1 MSESEVLRHAVAEAV
16 KALAPAGHAKIM
28 QPSKCPT
35 WYKCPAGA
43 VMTYD
48 LPPEQSPYAE
58 EGQDAHELAAY
69 ILNGCE
75 ESKAGILDE
84 LAEKGRDRQQMESDI
99 QPYLDYVRQHCDRQA
114 GDQLYIEEPLDLEPV
129 TGEHGAR
136 GTSDAVIVRADG
148 TLIIADLK
156 YGKGVQVFAEKN
168 LQLLCYA
175 IAAYESFSTFSDIRR
190 VTLAIIQ
197 PRLDH
202 ISEWSITLEDLMDH
216 AKDIRAA
223 ADRVWDAMKL
233 DRKDVPYNPT
243 PEGCRWCRMR
253 HNCAALSRSCLNV
266 IGGAELLNAGLGPY
280 LEPEALSRIL
290 DAVPQVEA
298 WLKAVQEYA
307 QDELLKGHDIP
318 GYKLVKGRAGARTW
332 DSDQADAIM
341 LKGKVKADYRY
352 TKKVVSP
359 AQAEKLQ
366 KQGKIAPDVWAE
378 LEKLIVREDG
388 KPVMVPE
395 SDPRKKY
402 DELEFPDES
411 ALTEV
416 KE

>member
-1 MSESEVLRHAVAEAV
+1 
-16 KALAPAGHAKIM
+16 
-28 QPSKCPT
+28 
-35 WYKCPAGA
+35 
-43 VMTYD
+43 
-48 LPPEQSPYAE
+48 
-58 EGQDAHELAAY
+58 
-69 ILNGCE
+69 
-75 ESKAGILDE
+75 
-84 LAEKGRDRQQMESDI
+84 
-99 QPYLDYVRQHCDRQA
+99 
-114 GDQLYIEEPLDLEPV
+114 
-129 TGEHGAR
+129 
-136 GTSDAVIVRADG
+136 
-148 TLIIADLK
+148 
-156 YGKGVQVFAEKN
+156 
-168 LQLLCYA
+168 
-175 IAAYESFSTFSDIRR
+175 
-190 VTLAIIQ
+190 
-197 PRLDH
+197 
-202 ISEWSITLEDLMDH
+202 
-216 AKDIRAA
+216 
-223 ADRVWDAMKL
+223 
-233 DRKDVPYNPT
+233 
-243 PEGCRWCRMR
+243 MR

-266 IGGAELLNAGLGPY
+266 LGGAELLNAGLGPY
-280 LEPEALSRIL
+280 LEPEAISRIL

-366 KQGKIAPDVWAE
+366 KQCKIAPDVWAE